1 MTEHTIIAVM
11 MAGQNSLISPA
22 CFVLRQ
28 YVKFKKGTGIEA
40 CSNIAKG

>member
-28 YVKFKKGTGIEA
+28 YVRIQKKNRHRGLFQYR
-40 CSNIAKG
+40 